1 MAGRDGVRALS
12 RGRDLPD
19 ESLLE
24 AVDHAVATDS
34 YGRSLP
40 FGLQWVTGALNA
52 LGTVWILALMVLIDA
67 DVIGRDVFAS
77 PVRGVTELVTLS
89 IVGIVFLQLA
99 DTLRVG
105 RFTRADVLLD
115 KLQKTRP
122 RVADGLHAIFHIVGA
137 ALMLVILWAA
147 WDPLMESVRIK
158 EYVGAIGVFQAPVW
172 PVRLITLVGLGLTA
186 VVYVLLAWLDL
197 QRLSTRT
204 SNPRRPA

>member
-1 MAGRDGVRALS
+1 MAERDSVRAPTQGS
-12 RGRDLPD
+12 AVPD
-19 ESLLE
+19 ERLLE
-24 AVDHAVATDS
+24 AVDQAESTDS

-40 FGLQWVTGALNA
+40 FGLQWVTSALNA
-52 LGTVWILALMVLIDA
+52 LGTVWILALMILIDA

-77 PVRGVTELVTLS
+77 PLRGVTELVTLS

-115 KLQKTRP
+115 RLQKTKP
-122 RVADGLHAIFHIVGA
+122 RLADGLHAVFHLVGA

-147 WDPLMESVRIK
+147 WDPLLESVRIK

-197 QRLSTRT
+197 QRLSART
-204 SNPRRPA
+204 SNARQPA

>member
-12 RGRDLPD
+12 QGREPPD
-19 ESLLE
+19 DSLLE

-40 FGLQWVTGALNA
+40 FGLQWVTSALNA

-67 DVIGRDVFAS
+67 DVIGRDLFAS

-115 KLQKTRP
+115 RLQKTRP
-122 RVADGLHAIFHIVGA
+122 RVADALHAVFHLVGA

-147 WDPLMESVRIK
+147 WDPLLESVRIK

-172 PVRLITLVGLGLTA
+172 PVRLIMLVGLALTA
-186 VVYVLLAWLDL
+186 LVYGLLAWLDL
-197 QRLSTRT
+197 LRFSARRSA
-204 SNPRRPA
+204 SNQPA